1 MATECGGPSDENLNK
16 RSSKDNRKIS
26 CTKTFTLSAET
37 RCIYQRL
44 ACGNV
49 FMSEMVLVR
58 TLANAQSFINL

>member
-1 MATECGGPSDENLNK
+1 MVTECGGPSDENLNK
-16 RSSKDNRKIS
+16 RSSKDNRKI
-26 CTKTFTLSAET
+26 AET

-58 TLANAQSFINL
+58 TLANAQSLINL